1 MTWWDRVAPRSAREV
16 WALMM
21 ILLMIWLGVALAVDG
36 LAALSVRSTASLGL
50 AGTLVILCG
59 GFAWVRR
66 FRRR

>member
-1 MTWWDRVAPRSAREV
+1 MTQWNRVAPRLAREV
-16 WALMM
+16 WALVV
-21 ILLMIWLGVALAVDG
+21 ILLLFWCGVALTIGG
-36 LAALSVRSTASLGL
+36 LAELSAPTASSLGL